1 MSDLHEPPLD
11 GQGAPTPARARCHR
25 YGPGHTPDL
34 VRVRLAQMSRPEEW
48 WQAVVLGTRDDV
60 VTLAVDDELA
70 DYRSHDAGLLS
81 ALVAEHGARA
91 MLNAEHSLLFLA
103 PRADGASPVFS
114 LQPAAEPAN
123 PCSIEP
129 TAG

>member
-1 MSDLHEPPLD
+1 MSDLHEPPLG
-11 GQGAPTPARARCHR
+11 GQGRPTPARARCHR

-34 VRVRLAQMSRPEEW
+34 VRVQLARMSRPEEW
-48 WQAVVLGTRDDV
+48 CQVVVLSTRDDV

-81 ALVAEHGARA
+81 ALVAEHGAGA
-91 MLNAEHSLLFLA
+91 MLNAEHGLLFLA
-103 PRADGASPVFS
+103 PRADGASPIFS
-114 LQPAAEPAN
+114 LQAAAEPAH